1 MNQRS
6 SPQQARAVATR
17 ARIVEA
23 VVECLAEG
31 GVAATTT
38 GAVAARAGVSQGA
51 LFRYFPTKPELLAS
65 GLERLLAEL
74 LEDARVGL
82 LAAARAGAPIRAG
95 LRALWQVYIDDR
107 LAGGFEL
114 FLASRTDDALRAAIE
129 PVLAA
134 HLERELALARA
145 LFPEAADAVGFEAAV
160 VGVLTTLQG
169 AAVSAATKPPSARG
183 ESAGTFELMF
193 LEAVVARELGGLV
206 DPERWAAV
214 LGGYSGPTGE
224 RR

>member
-17 ARIVEA
+17 ARVLDA
-23 VVECLAEG
+23 VVGCLAEG

-51 LFRYFPTKPELLAS
+51 LFRYFPTKPELLAA
-65 GLERLLAEL
+65 GLERLLADL
-74 LEDARVGL
+74 LEDARAGL
-82 LAAARAGAPIRAG
+82 LAAALADAPIRAG

-107 LAGGFEL
+107 LAGAFEL

-145 LFPEAADAVGFEAAV
+145 MFPAAAETAGFDAAV

-193 LEAVVARELGGLV
+193 LEAVVARELGAIV
-206 DPERWAAV
+206 DTDRWTAV
-214 LGGYSGPTGE
+214 LTGFSGPSGE